1 MRTISVKNYNLLR
14 RNQDD
19 ILRAVEDGCT
29 VVLLLLDLSEVFG
42 IVDRRILLHR
52 LKMQFGIE
60 GRVLAWFKTYLACR
74 SQFVCLNGTGSSRSD
89 LMHGV
94 PQGSIL
100 GPILYLLYTSPLG
113 EIIRRH
119 SMNFH
124 FYADDSRVYFSF
136 AFFVRMFAVAT

>member
-1 MRTISVKNYNLLR
+1 MRTLSVKNYNLLR

-19 ILRAVEDGCT
+19 ILRAVDDSCT

-52 LKMQFGIE
+52 LKMQFGIK
-60 GRVLAWFKTYLACR
+60 GRVLAWFKTYLAGR
-74 SQFVCLNGTGSSRSD
+74 SQFVCLNGTSSSRSD

-94 PQGSIL
+94 PQGSVL
-100 GPILYLLYTSPLG
+100 GPTLYLLYTSFLSG
-113 EIIRRH
+113 VIRRH

-124 FYADDSRVYFSF
+124 FYANDSRVYFSF
-136 AFFVRMFAVAT
+136 ACLLLRHRCL